1 VAGGRNGLSD
11 AAVPPQGVWPREQRR
26 KPADGS
32 ESYWSPGYSLAGTF
46 GKLEAPWPLCEVI
59 ASLSIIVAGQIQQTL
74 PDKRIGFVGEF
85 SYVPSPLLV
94 ELMVQFSLTTRAL
107 AVVPSCFRPISQH
120 SFQRIELVALKT
132 AQFSKTSTALQAAR
146 LVHLS
151 LPLLRKAGQ

>member
-1 VAGGRNGLSD
+1 MAGGRNGLSD

-74 PDKRIGFVGEF
+74 PDKRIGCVGEF

-94 ELMVQFSLTTRAL
+94 ELMVQLAL
-107 AVVPSCFRPISQH
+107 LLGPWRFC
-120 SFQRIELVALKT
+120 
-132 AQFSKTSTALQAAR
+132 QAAFGPFR
-146 LVHLS
+146 SIHF
-151 LPLLRKAGQ
+151 RG

>member
-1 VAGGRNGLSD
+1 MAGGRNGLSD

-94 ELMVQFSLTTRAL
+94 ELMVQLAL
-107 AVVPSCFRPISQH
+107 LLGPWRFCQAAFGISQH

>member
-1 VAGGRNGLSD
+1 MASQTPP
-11 AAVPPQGVWPREQRR
+11 VPPQGVWPREQRR

-120 SFQRIELVALKT
+120 SFSEDRTRCTDRLRIFNRRSFEG
-132 AQFSKTSTALQAAR
+132 R
-146 LVHLS
+146 PP
-151 LPLLRKAGQ
+151 LPDRPD

>member
-1 VAGGRNGLSD
+1 M
-11 AAVPPQGVWPREQRR
+11 PPQGVWPREQRR

-32 ESYWSPGYSLAGTF
+32 ESYWSPAYSLAGTF

-107 AVVPSCFRPISQH
+107 AVVPSYFRPISQH